1 MTLTREEQIMIASMV
16 VESHNVSIS
25 EAKNNQ
31 QLKEDLKLNLEFYN
45 GIKEEGVPINEGFLT
60 IMGNIKDVWTAATKA
75 DGLFKVVYDRVTKV
89 AQKYAPTISKYIPQS
104 IKNISAKV
112 KEFANW
118 LYKTLGYK
126 GFAKGF
132 AMAKYRTFKPSNE
145 QINCMI
151 PFAKIVISIMYLI
164 LVALFLI
171 KLSGII
177 GTGIATGAATGG
189 ATVQAGIA
197 PLTGIFKA
205 LGSGNQ
211 AMGMFSAFSA
221 FLKAKDARKYAE
233 EASEKIGGERDKAVR
248 QLAGNFKKTWNTCA
262 VSPKEVKLT
271 LEQRIDNIY

>member
-1 MTLTREEQIMIASMV
+1 MTLTREEQIMVASMV

-45 GIKEEGVPINEGFLT
+45 GIKEEGAPINEGFLD
-60 IMGNIKDVWTAATKA
+60 IIGNIKDVWTAATKA
-75 DGLFKVVYDRVTKV
+75 DGLFKVVYDKITKV
-89 AQKYAPTISKYIPQS
+89 AQKYSPNISKYIPQS

-171 KLSGII
+171 KAAPY
-177 GTGIATGAATGG
+177 IATAATAAGSG
-189 ATVQAGIA
+189 ATVQAGFV
-197 PLTGIFKA
+197 PLTGLFKA

>member
-1 MTLTREEQIMIASMV
+1 MSLTREEQLMVASMV

-25 EAKNNQ
+25 EAKSNQ

-45 GIKEEGVPINEGFLT
+45 GFKEEGGLINEGFLS
-60 IMGNIKDVWTAATKA
+60 IMGNIKDLWTAATKA

-89 AQKYAPTISKYIPQS
+89 AQKYAPNISKYIPQS

-112 KEFANW
+112 KE
-118 LYKTLGYK
+118 
-126 GFAKGF
+126 FAKGF

-171 KLSGII
+171 KLAPII
-177 GTGIATGAATGG
+177 VGSAATAGAG
-189 ATVQAGIA
+189 ATVQAGIG
-197 PLTGIFKA
+197 PLTGVFKA

-211 AMGMFSAFSA
+211 VMGMFSAFSA
-221 FLKAKDARKYAE
+221 YVKTKDARK
-233 EASEKIGGERDKAVR
+233 
-248 QLAGNFKKTWNTCA
+248 
-262 VSPKEVKLT
+262 
-271 LEQRIDNIY
+271 